1 MLHAMSFDEIV
12 ANNMVIL
19 GSGETV
25 ANAILEL
32 ASQLDLMGLALIF
45 KLGAMPYDMVERSM
59 IAFGEALTLQTKIGR
74 AQIEKRSRELT
85 TALIDG
91 LKTIDGVKIWT
102 SPEPSRRGV

>member
-19 GSGETV
+19 GSAETV

-32 ASQLDLMGLALIF
+32 ASQIDLMGPALIF

-59 IAFGEALTLQTKIGR
+59 SAFGEGVVPRIRRVLDRDAASDRAASGPGAALRINGR
-74 AQIEKRSRELT
+74 
-85 TALIDG
+85 
-91 LKTIDGVKIWT
+91 
-102 SPEPSRRGV
+102 